1 MTGPND
7 DQPLI
12 EACRAGQTQAFGELV
27 RRYQDRLYPTILRL
41 TGNAEDAHDLLQ
53 DAFLRA
59 YEKLGRFHG
68 DSSFYTWLY
77 RIAVN
82 LALSGRRRRRM
93 TLRLS
98 GTRWDEPIDPPDLS
112 ERSDPTRPLER
123 AERSAM
129 IQQALNALAPDHRAV
144 VVLKEYDGLRYEEVA
159 EVLGIPIGTV
169 RSRLHRAR
177 CELRERLRGVVEE
190 PTAPAPGAPETRRPE
205 SLRKDRSP

>member
-1 MTGPND
+1 MTGLND

-41 TGNAEDAHDLLQ
+41 TGCAEDAHDLLQ

-59 YEKLGRFHG
+59 FQKLGRFHG

-82 LALSGRRRRRM
+82 LALSSRRRRRT

-98 GTRWDEPIDPPDLS
+98 GTGRDGPIDPPDDP
-112 ERSDPTRPLER
+112 EQSDPTLPLER
-123 AERSAM
+123 AERSAI

-144 VVLKEYDGLRYEEVA
+144 VVLKEFDGLRYEEVA
-159 EVLGIPIGTV
+159 AVLGIPVGTV

-177 CELRERLRGVVEE
+177 CELREKLRGVVEE
-190 PTAPAPGAPETRRPE
+190 PTAPAREAPETR
-205 SLRKDRSP
+205 

>member
-1 MTGPND
+1 MTGLND

-27 RRYQDRLYPTILRL
+27 RRYQGRLYPTLLRL
-41 TGNAEDAHDLLQ
+41 SGSAEDAHDLLQ

-59 YEKLGRFHG
+59 FENLGRFHG

-82 LALSGRRRRRM
+82 LAISGRRRRR

-98 GTRWDEPIDPPDLS
+98 ETRRDEPIDPPAPS
-112 ERSDPTRPLER
+112 EESDPTLPLER
-123 AERSAM
+123 AERSAA
-129 IQQALNALAPDHRAV
+129 IQKALGTLAPDHRAV
-144 VVLKEYDGLRYEEVA
+144 VVLKEFDGLRYEEVA
-159 EVLGIPIGTV
+159 AVLGIPVGTV

-177 CELRERLRGVVEE
+177 CELREKLRGVVE
-190 PTAPAPGAPETRRPE
+190 APAAPARPAPEAR
-205 SLRKDRSP
+205 